1 MMRKANSCDADS
13 LKLLAKLL
21 TEFRDARDW
30 KQFHTQKDLVM
41 ALAIEAAELQERM
54 LWKSEGQ
61 LDEALDDPEQREY
74 LADEM
79 ADVLGYLLLLA
90 DRTGIDLGQALRR
103 KVEKNAVK
111 YPVERVKGDSRK
123 YDQY

>member
-1 MMRKANSCDADS
+1 
-13 LKLLAKLL
+13 
-21 TEFRDARDW
+21 
-30 KQFHTQKDLVM
+30 M